1 MKTLYHNCKTVNKG
15 QVYEGGI
22 LISGSALSML
32 KGVKNLVGWGCPLAI
47 ASMAASDNPAAL
59 HGLDC
64 GVMEEGKAARLVAL
78 DRNLN
83 PQKVIF

>member
-1 MKTLYHNCKTVNKG
+1 MTTLYHNCKTVNKG
-15 QVYEGGI
+15 QVYEGGA

-32 KGVKNLVGWGCPLAI
+32 KGVKNLVSCGCSLAL
-47 ASMAASDNPAAL
+47 ASMAASDNPTAI

-64 GVMEEGKAARLVAL
+64 GVMEEGKAARLGVL